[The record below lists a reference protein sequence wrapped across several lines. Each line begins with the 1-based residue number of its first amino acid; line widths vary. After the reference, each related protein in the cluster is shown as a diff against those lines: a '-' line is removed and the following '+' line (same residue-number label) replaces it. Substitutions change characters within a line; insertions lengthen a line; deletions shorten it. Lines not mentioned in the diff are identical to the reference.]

1 MGAYLADKFVFS
13 EIRELNYIPSE
24 IPALYVNDHLDFTSL
39 KNLIGV
45 TDVNLATRLKSLEK
59 SNYVTFKKDFID
71 KKTNTKYFATL
82 KGKQAFDLH
91 IIAIEQLL
99 NKKK

>member
-1 MGAYLADKFVFS
+1 VKDLLANFDKAFENKIRMGIMA
-13 EIRELNYIPSE
+13 
-24 IPALYVNDHLDFTSL
+24 ALYVNDHLDFTSL